1 MKSFFEKIK
10 NAFAGFNN
18 AQKIACGVLAVA
30 LVATVGLRASALS
43 GYDDKDSTSIS
54 QLFSSIT
61 SMYSMGPSYSSEE
74 SKPDVEIT
82 LKASSVEEDLEVQI
96 VDEKGNLVVGPEFT
110 LTVKAKNGSY
120 NKDWKVNDGFLKL
133 TKIDGGEY
141 IVTIRPLKGYIVPA
155 DGLECKVEKKVAY
168 KEVDVKELLVDDNK
182 VDSQKEDAGYTQ
194 TPTAPPVERLT
205 DTVEFV
211 PSSSRNGT
219 ENIDK
224 YKPVYVSGGNADSE
238 GNYEIQ
244 LDNGQ
249 PSGVYIVV
257 DRDGY
262 AVSGYR
268 WERQEVEAA
277 SAPNTGNGEPG
288 EGTDGSDNPSQEDPS
303 SSTSDPETP
312 STPDPEPSSTPDP
325 DPSTPPESSSE
336 PIASEPVSSD
346 PTPSSSESQSSD
358 PAPSSSSENPDPSQS
373 DSSSDSTGSS
383 SSDVYS
389 GDSSSSTSSS
399 QSSGSSETEYR
410 DVKVPVDI
418 FGADKTPV
426 KDELGNSI
434 FKFNEEQIEQPTT
447 IYYGWQTLNGKRY
460 YFDKNGK
467 KVTGTQVI
475 QGVTYYFDV
484 NGVMGNRLGIDVS
497 KYQGNIDWA
506 KVKASGVDYAI
517 IRVGYRGYG
526 TGVLVEDPT
535 FRRNIQGAT
544 AAGIKVGV
552 YVFSQAITTQEA
564 VEEASLCLEATR
576 GYGLALPIFF
586 DSEYSTSRRSGRADH
601 LSQSQRT
608 KIAIAFCET
617 VRNGGRAAGIYAS
630 KTWFYYQLNYSEIS
644 RYSIWVA
651 HYARATDFRYHYD
664 IWQYSGSG
672 RCAGISGA
680 VDMNLIYAA
689 Y

>member
-10 NAFAGFNN
+10 EAFSGFNN

-43 GYDDKDSTSIS
+43 GYDGKDSTSLS
-54 QLFSSIT
+54 RLFSSVT
-61 SMYSMGPSYSSEE
+61 SIVSRSSSYSSEE
-74 SKPDVEIT
+74 SLPDVEVM

-141 IVTIRPLKGYIVPA
+141 SVTIQPLKGYIVPTEP
-155 DGLECKVEKKVAY
+155 LECKVEKKVAY
-168 KEVDVKELLVDDNK
+168 KEVDVSELLVDDSK
-182 VDSQKEDAGYTQ
+182 VDSRKEDAGYSA

-211 PSSSRNGT
+211 ESSSKPGK
-219 ENIDK
+219 ESVDK
-224 YKPVYVSGGNADSE
+224 YKPVYVSGGKADSE

-288 EGTDGSDNPSQEDPS
+288 EDEGTETPTDPTPS
-303 SSTSDPETP
+303 SEEPP
-312 STPDPEPSSTPDP
+312 APPEPSSTPE
-325 DPSTPPESSSE
+325 PSSEPVVSEPVSSEPESSSE
-336 PIASEPVSSD
+336 ESSSTEPEPSSDPVSSSE
-346 PTPSSSESQSSD
+346 PSQ
-358 PAPSSSSENPDPSQS
+358 PDPSSGS
-373 DSSSDSTGSS
+373 DVSSDT
-383 SSDVYS
+383 SSDTS
-389 GDSSSSTSSS
+389 DSSTSSS
-399 QSSGSSETEYR
+399 QGSGSSEIEYR
-410 DVKVPVDI
+410 DVKVEVDI
-418 FGADKTPV
+418 YGSDKTPI
-426 KDELGNSI
+426 KDRLGNSI
-434 FKFNEEQIEQPTT
+434 YKFNKEEIEQSTT

-467 KVTGTQVI
+467 KVTGMQVI
-475 QGVTYYFDV
+475 QGVTYYFDA

-506 KVKASGVDYAI
+506 KVKASGIDYAI

-526 TGVLVEDPT
+526 SGVLVEDPT
-535 FRRNIQGAT
+535 FKRNIQGAT

-552 YVFSQAITTQEA
+552 YVFSQAINTQEA

-576 GYGLALPIFF
+576 GYGLALPIYF
-586 DSEYSTSRRSGRADH
+586 DSEYSTSRRSGRADG

-608 KIAIAFCET
+608 RIAVAFCET
-617 VRNGGRAAGIYAS
+617 VRSGGRAAGVYAS

-651 HYARATDFRYHYD
+651 HYARLLDGLLEFEGNIDER
-664 IWQYSGSG
+664 S
-672 RCAGISGA
+672 
-680 VDMNLIYAA
+680 
-689 Y
+689 